1 MLSLADPSKYYQ
13 IFLSQGLGIGL
24 GCGMMFLPALSVQAH
39 HWSKYRAMAMGIVL
53 TGTSVGGIIFPI
65 MHNQLFQ
72 GSAGFGWGVRASGF
86 LILGLLIAANILL
99 STTLPPKH
107 NVPKPKLS
115 EVFGNVPY
123 VIAAAG
129 CLMVLLGIYFPCR
142 CLLLAAR
149 IHATDVSF
157 WGQCIYLRL
166 LNVGTFCR
174 FFPAAVC

>member
-13 IFLSQGLGIGL
+13 IFLSQGLGVGL

-39 HWSKYRAMAMGIVL
+39 HWNKYRAMAMGIVL

-65 MHNQLFQ
+65 MHNQLFH

-86 LILGLLIAANILL
+86 LILGLLITANILL
-99 STTLPPKH
+99 STTLPPKQ

-123 VIAAAG
+123 VIAASG
-129 CLMVLLGIYFPCR
+129 CLMVLLGLYFPCTCFHSR
-142 CLLLAAR
+142 
-149 IHATDVSF
+149 H
-157 WGQCIYLRL
+157 
-166 LNVGTFCR
+166 
-174 FFPAAVC
+174 